1 VILGKSECQLCGT
14 EFNICYD
21 RFGLG
26 SRHPLIDDSNPSY
39 SVVFDFPLW
48 AKAHALVTLIRLSE
62 HGRPQLEAIGEP
74 LSAPLP

>member
-1 VILGKSECQLCGT
+1 
-14 EFNICYD
+14 
-21 RFGLG
+21 
-26 SRHPLIDDSNPSY
+26 LIDDSNPSY